1 MDQNPSQIEPD
12 QTKSNQNQ
20 AKSKSNPNP
29 AKSKSKSSQIR
40 AKIESKSKA
49 NESLGKPMI
58 DPKQILGSRN
68 FLRSYSQYCTALY
81 CTVHRTAYCTVHC
94 ALYCTALHCTVHCT
108 PYCVV
113 LYAVYGQRGWAL
125 SPPLVSPLAW
135 ERAERS
141 EGARER
147 RKS

>member
-1 MDQNPSQIEPD
+1 MRAMRAIMDQNPSQIEPN

-49 NESLGKPMI
+49 NENLGKPMI

-81 CTVHRTAYCTVHC
+81 CTVHCTLYCTVHC
-94 ALYCTALHCTVHCT
+94 TLYTVHCTVHCLRPEREGT
-108 PYCVV
+108 ESAAGRAP
-113 LYAVYGQRGWAL
+113 
-125 SPPLVSPLAW
+125 AW

-141 EGARER
+141 EGGRGR